1 MKKNLIIFLFVVIA
15 IPSFAQTNAVT
26 EDGDKVV
33 LYDDGTWE
41 YADEVDDTVT
51 NTAADTIIA
60 DEIPL
65 NSLTFSKNEESNYLL
80 KSERINIG
88 CWVDTAKWSINK
100 APDNEAAE
108 FEINHRGEDLYGMM
122 ITEKLDL
129 PLESLANIA
138 LDNARDAAPDVKV
151 LDKQYRYVN
160 GIKVLMMRMTG
171 TIQGIKFS
179 YYGYYYST
187 GNGATQFLVYSSVE
201 NVDKNMPEIESLLN
215 GLVQLNN

>member
-1 MKKNLIIFLFVVIA
+1 MKKNLIIFLFFVVA
-15 IPSFAQTNAVT
+15 LPSYAQTNAVT

-41 YADEVDDTVT
+41 YADEVSDGV
-51 NTAADTIIA
+51 NDTIVA
-60 DEIPL
+60 DEILLNPL
-65 NSLTFSKNEESNYLL
+65 SFSKSDESTFLL
-80 KSERINIG
+80 RSERINIG
-88 CWVDTAKWSINK
+88 CWVDTTKWSINK

-171 TIQGIKFS
+171 TIQEIKFS

-187 GNGATQFLVYSSVE
+187 PNGATQFLVYSSVD
-201 NVDKNMPEIESLLN
+201 NVEKNMAEIEALLN
-215 GLVQLNN
+215 GLVELNN